1 MKIIVKTFSFFVA
14 IILLTQSISAQS
26 VRMPIN
32 SMKKTSD
39 LKDSVAAIYK
49 KRAEYMYHLIMHHY
63 SVPGTDFLNENF
75 PKQPGDRKVAYMWP
89 FSGMVTGMGILKQL
103 GVTDSSFKKLET
115 GIDNY
120 WSDKDGLPGVES
132 YPPVYGGDKRFYDD
146 NATIGLDY
154 LENYKATKNQHF
166 LNQAEKCVAF
176 DFTGES
182 ADCGGGIFWNED
194 EKSPDSTNYI
204 KATCSSSFSA
214 TLALKLYVIT
224 KKIKYLDFGKRV
236 YAWTKMKLQDP
247 GDLIYWND
255 IAIKGCVP
263 NKTKWTYNSGA
274 MLSNAVLL
282 YQITKDNQYFND
294 AKALAAAS
302 FDFFTTS
309 SPKLER
315 KFPDHDPWFTTVLCR
330 GYLDFYKIDPNKSTR
345 YIDALI
351 RNVDYAWKYARTPAG
366 FFYEDWSGE
375 KKGRYY
381 WLLNQACMVEM
392 YGRIALFKRNK
403 Q

>member
-1 MKIIVKTFSFFVA
+1 MKIIFKTFSFFVA
-14 IILLTQSISAQS
+14 VILLTQTIRGRS
-26 VRMPIN
+26 VRIPAN
-32 SMKKTSD
+32 SLKETSD
-39 LKDSVAAIYK
+39 LKDSVASRYK
-49 KRAEYMYHLIMHHY
+49 KRAEYIYHLIVLHY
-63 SVPGTDFLNENF
+63 SVPGTDFLNENY

-89 FSGMVTGMGILKQL
+89 FSGMVTGIGILKQL
-103 GVTDSSFKKLET
+103 GVIDTSFKKIEA
-115 GIDNY
+115 GIDQY
-120 WSDKDGLPGVES
+120 WSERYGLWGVES
-132 YPPVYGGDKRFYDD
+132 YPPIYGGDKRFYDD

-166 LNQAEKCVAF
+166 LNQAEKCIAF

-182 ADCGGGIFWNED
+182 PDCGGGIFWNEA
-194 EKSPDSTNYI
+194 EKSPDSANYI

-214 TLALKLYVIT
+214 TLALRLYAIT
-224 KKIKYLDFGKRV
+224 KKARYLDFGKRV
-236 YAWTKMKLQDP
+236 YAWTKMKLQDTS
-247 GDLIYWND
+247 DLIYWND
-255 IAIKGCVP
+255 IAIKGCTP

-282 YQITKDNQYFND
+282 YQITKDKQYFND
-294 AKALAAAS
+294 AKELAAS
-302 FDFFTTS
+302 TFNFFTTS

-315 KFPDHDPWFTTVLCR
+315 KFPDHDPWFTTVLFR
-330 GYLDFYKIDPNKSTR
+330 AYLDFYKIDPKKNTQ
-345 YIDALI
+345 YIDAMI

-392 YGRIALFKRNK
+392 YGRIALFKRNN

>member
-1 MKIIVKTFSFFVA
+1 MKTIIRTLIFLVTVVLVHASVR
-14 IILLTQSISAQS
+14 AQS
-26 VRMPIN
+26 APMAANRTKEI
-32 SMKKTSD
+32 SD
-39 LKDSVAAIYK
+39 LNDSGANIYK
-49 KRAEYMYHLIMHHY
+49 KKAEYIYHLIMLHY

-89 FSGMVTGMGILKQL
+89 FSGMVTSIGILKQL
-103 GVTDSSFKKLET
+103 GVTDTSFKKIET
-115 GIDNY
+115 GIDEY
-120 WSDKDGLPGVES
+120 WSDKKGLPGVES
-132 YPPVYGGDKRFYDD
+132 YPPTYGGDKRFYDD
-146 NATIGLDY
+146 NATVGLDY

-166 LNQAEKCVAF
+166 LNQAEKCIAF

-182 ADCGGGIFWNED
+182 SDCGGGIFWNEED
-194 EKSPDSTNYI
+194 KSPDSANYI
-204 KATCSSSFSA
+204 KATCSSSFSV

-224 KKIKYLDFGKRV
+224 KKPKYLDFGKRV
-236 YAWTKMKLQDP
+236 YAWIKMKLQDP

-255 IAIKGCVP
+255 IAIKGCMP

-282 YQITKDNQYFND
+282 YQITKENQYLND

-302 FDFFTTS
+302 FNYFTST

-315 KFPDHDPWFTTVLCR
+315 KFPDHDPWFTAVLFR
-330 GYLDFYKIDPNKSTR
+330 SYLDFYKIDPNKSR
-345 YIDALI
+345 EYIDALI
-351 RNVDYAWKYARTPAG
+351 RNVDFAWKYARTPAG

-381 WLLNQACMVEM
+381 WLLNQACMVEI
-392 YGRIALFKRNK
+392 YGRIALFKKNN